1 MKEVE
6 ILLRDSTNSGKA
18 GGGEEA
24 VAMRQMEVD
33 TIGILLLM
41 LLMLLLLKRQMEV
54 NTTTVI
60 LLLPNSYSM
69 EWLPSF

>member
-33 TIGILLLM
+33 AIDNLLLW
-41 LLMLLLLKRQMEV
+41 LLLLFYLMK
-54 NTTTVI
+54 
-60 LLLPNSYSM
+60 
-69 EWLPSF
+69 WLPSV

>member
-24 VAMRQMEVD
+24 VAMRQMEVANID
-33 TIGILLLM
+33 ILLL
-41 LLMLLLLKRQMEV
+41 LLLYL
-54 NTTTVI
+54 
-60 LLLPNSYSM
+60 M
-69 EWLPSF
+69 EWLPSVKNSILFLGGSGQKV

>member
-24 VAMRQMEVD
+24 VAMRQMEVANID
-33 TIGILLLM
+33 ILFLLLFY
-41 LLMLLLLKRQMEV
+41 L
-54 NTTTVI
+54 
-60 LLLPNSYSM
+60 M
-69 EWLPSF
+69 EWLPS